1 MNKESF
7 LQAIRSTCV
16 YNGDREPIFLY
27 WYPLADVKD
36 NIPVVAYNL
45 DAIYSRGDVAQLEKV
60 LTECSI
66 HNVISVQNQD
76 SKIKPE
82 KIDLLARL
90 YESDSDGYNFPW
102 YVENYYYDITKAWL
116 IYVSHEGTVTFAGEQ
131 ITEIAKKT
139 IDSKYKLN
147 QIGERYDNRN

>member
-1 MNKESF
+1 MNKQNF

-45 DAIYSRGDVAQLEKV
+45 DAIYSGGDVAQLEKV

-76 SKIKPE
+76 SKIEPE
-82 KIDLLARL
+82 KVDLLARL
-90 YESDSDGYNFPW
+90 YESDSNGYNFPW
-102 YVENYYYDITKAWL
+102 YAESYYFDETKSWL
-116 IYVSHEGTVTFAGEQ
+116 IYVSHEGTVTFAGVQ
-131 ITEIAKKT
+131 ITEIAKIT

-147 QIGERYDNRN
+147 